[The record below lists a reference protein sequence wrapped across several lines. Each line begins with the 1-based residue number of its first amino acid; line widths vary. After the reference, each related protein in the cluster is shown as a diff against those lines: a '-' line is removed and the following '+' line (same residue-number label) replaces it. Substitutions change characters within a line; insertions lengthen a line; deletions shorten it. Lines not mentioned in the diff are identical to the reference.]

1 MPDRAA
7 ISPAFDDALQTEDFD
22 RVEELWLE
30 ALDRNRIHVD
40 ELLEVRRLLW
50 KAGRKTLALTLLE
63 LLVETL
69 EGRNDPHQTLAAQ
82 REFVRLTDKP
92 DDQLLERLQTTLAAS
107 RADNPSLDA
116 VVARYS
122 LTSQK
127 KPTEALDAMESWLD
141 HDRGTVVEVVGQG
154 VGRVI
159 ELNLELDNIKVDI
172 GGRRPVSVP
181 FGAVARFLRPLPE
194 GDFRRRKVEEPDAL
208 ARFVK
213 EDPGGALVEIIESHG
228 DEVDVAAIKA
238 TLDGLLPGSSWNSWW
253 AKARKHPR
261 ILTSGTGSRLRY
273 SVSSSAEGA
282 TELLLAELEQAEPR
296 QRLAIAKR
304 VAQRGDDA
312 AKAANGILAAS
323 LEEFVDSD
331 PGLAWETAA
340 VLETLPEGAES
351 AAAARMRIIEEAR
364 PLQVLGGIQDR
375 QARTAALEA
384 YRTNRTGDWTSVWG
398 EWFLHEDNPVILDT
412 IAAELERSG
421 AQDALDAA
429 LEAVFRNHL
438 QHPAQFV
445 WACERMTEVSAPEP
459 VRRRMTPSLLEKLPD
474 GLGRKEFASLRGRCK
489 ALLDGGKVAIRLL
502 LERANQN
509 QAQRFSQ
516 RVARL
521 SGVEP
526 QRVQLVEQAARQ
538 AHGDAAS
545 EEARG
550 PILVASKEAVEAKR
564 AELKQLLEVDIP
576 KTLKGINAAAAE
588 GDLRENF
595 EYHMLRDRQELQSA
609 RAAKIQRE
617 LGEVRVLEPGAA
629 DTSKV
634 NIGTVVHF
642 ASSDGGPVDPVIIL
656 GAWDADVDRRIF
668 ANGSGLAES
677 LLGKIPGDDA
687 EIDGETVVIER
698 IEVWQG

>member
-1 MPDRAA
+1 MSDRSAV
-7 ISPAFDDALQTEDFD
+7 SPAFDDALQTEDFD

-30 ALDRNRIHVD
+30 ALDRKRIHVD
-40 ELLEVRRLLW
+40 ELLEVRRLIW
-50 KAGRKTLALTLLE
+50 KAGRKNLAMTLLE

-69 EGRNDPHQTLAAQ
+69 EERDDPHQTLAAQ
-82 REFVRLTDKP
+82 RELVRLTDKP
-92 DDQLLERLQTTLAAS
+92 DGDLLERLQTTLADS

-116 VVARYS
+116 VVSRYS

-159 ELNLELDNIKVDI
+159 ELNLELDNIKVDL

-194 GDFRRRKVEEPDAL
+194 GDFRRRKVEQPDAL
-208 ARFVK
+208 AGYVK
-213 EDPGGALVEIIESHG
+213 NDPGGALVEIIESHG
-228 DEVDVAAIKA
+228 GDVDVAAIKA
-238 TLDGLLPGSSWNSWW
+238 TLDGLLTTSSWNSWW

-282 TELLLAELEQAEPR
+282 TEVLLEELEQADPR

-304 VAQRGDDA
+304 VATRGDE
-312 AKAANGILAAS
+312 AANTATRILSSS
-323 LEEFVDSD
+323 LEEFVGSD

-340 VLETLPEGAES
+340 VLEGLPEGGDLAT
-351 AAAARMRIIEEAR
+351 AARTRIIDEAR
-364 PLQVLGGIQDR
+364 PLQVLGGIHDR
-375 QARTAALEA
+375 QARTMALEG
-384 YRTNRTGDWTSVWG
+384 YRERRDNEWTAVWG
-398 EWFLHEDNPVILDT
+398 EWLLHEDNPVILDT
-412 IAAELERSG
+412 IAAQLDEAG

-429 LEAVFRNHL
+429 LEAVFRNHF

-445 WACERMTEVSAPEP
+445 WACERMTDESAPGP
-459 VRRRMTPSLLEKLPD
+459 IRRRMTPSLLEKLPD
-474 GLGRKEFASLRGRCK
+474 GLSRKEFASLRGRCK
-489 ALLDGGKVAIRLL
+489 ALLDGGKVAIKLL

-526 QRVQLVEQAARQ
+526 QRVSLVEQAARQ
-538 AHGDAAS
+538 AHGAS
-545 EEARG
+545 QTEVEG

-617 LGEVRVLEPGAA
+617 LGEVRVLEPGTA

-634 NIGTVVHF
+634 NIGTVIHF
-642 ASSDGGPVDPVIIL
+642 VSGGGAVDPVTIL

-677 LLGKIPGDDA
+677 LLGKTIGDGA
-687 EIDGETVVIER
+687 EVDGATVSIER
-698 IEVWQG
+698 IEAWRG